1 MPKYLYLIRN
11 SGEGTGV
18 MSPEDM
24 QQIMEKYLAWVENLK
39 SGNHFVAAEKLVD
52 GTGRVV
58 QKSKGIVRDGPFSE
72 SKEVV
77 GGFWIVSARDY
88 GEAVALSE
96 DLPYGDGTLEIREI
110 HEE

>member
-1 MPKYLYLIRN
+1 MPKYLYLLRN
-11 SGEGTGV
+11 SGAGTDE

-24 QQIMEKYLAWVENLK
+24 QQIMEKYMAWLERLK
-39 SGNHFVAAEKLVD
+39 PGDHLVAAEKLVD

-58 QKSKGIVRDGPFSE
+58 QKSKGLVRDGPFSE

-77 GGFWIVSARDY
+77 GGFWIVTARDY
-88 GEAVALSE
+88 DQAVALSE
-96 DLPYGDGTLEIREI
+96 DLPYGSGTLEIREI